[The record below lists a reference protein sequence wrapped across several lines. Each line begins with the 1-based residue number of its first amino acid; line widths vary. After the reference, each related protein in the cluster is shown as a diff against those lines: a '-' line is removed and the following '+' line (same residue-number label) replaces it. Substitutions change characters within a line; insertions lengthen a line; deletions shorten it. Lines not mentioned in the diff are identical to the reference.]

1 VFKKFSE
8 GKFAGDGYFG
18 PNTAK
23 VVQGIK
29 AGFGMKDTSS
39 DITDEFLDKVYSY
52 AADQKQNESQSFGRI
67 QTFSSFE
74 SLNEAKLK
82 FDIAK
87 FRETVGEKGKEAE
100 KKDLPTPGDLLK
112 SMTKTVE
119 DIYTNNKDGIDY
131 ILGKDFQPTEE
142 GRKNFFNIFR
152 IGWDNFSKLNDNQ
165 KKNTIAM
172 GFKSTLAPAT
182 GVEKNIGK
190 DLVDVYLKAEKKA

>member
-1 VFKKFSE
+1 VNKFL
-8 GKFAGDGYFG
+8 
-18 PNTAK
+18 TA
-23 VVQGIK
+23 
-29 AGFGMKDTSS
+29 
-39 DITDEFLDKVYSY
+39 
-52 AADQKQNESQSFGRI
+52 
-67 QTFSSFE
+67 
-74 SLNEAKLK
+74 
-82 FDIAK
+82 
-87 FRETVGEKGKEAE
+87 VGEKGKEVE

-119 DIYTNNKDGIDY
+119 DIYTNNKEGIDY

-165 KKNTIAM
+165 KKNTVAM
-172 GFKSTLAPAT
+172 GFKATLAPAT